1 MLVVL
6 VCSPRSLESE
16 LNQTVL
22 WGQNVER
29 RLARD
34 REQARLLAAQ
44 RRPDIIVVDQELDGA
59 ARLVSA
65 FREDPY
71 TRRISIVALARG
83 DFDPAELDLLQ
94 AGANG
99 ILRIPP
105 GPDWDDRLVRLMH
118 VPQRR
123 EGRFGV
129 SLRLDAEFD
138 AGGEAFPANALNLS
152 VNGIFV
158 VSSRLLKIGD
168 DVHYAFRVPGDPVVI
183 DGSGTVVR
191 QGAEPLEYGIE
202 LTHVK
207 DDGRVRIKK
216 YVEAEGMVV
225 GGR

>member
-6 VCSPRSLESE
+6 LCSPRALESE
-16 LNQTVL
+16 LSQTVL

-29 RLARD
+29 RVARD

-44 RRPDIIVVDQELDGA
+44 GKPDIIVVDQDLDGA
-59 ARLVSA
+59 VRLVSA

-83 DFDPAELDLLQ
+83 DFDPSELELLQ
-94 AGANG
+94 AGATG
-99 ILRIPP
+99 LLRNPP

-123 EGRFGV
+123 DGRFGV

-138 AGGEAFPANALNLS
+138 LGGEAFPANALNLS
-152 VNGIFV
+152 VNGILV

-168 DVHYAFRVPGDPVVI
+168 DVHYAFQVPGDPVVI

-191 QGAEPLEYGIE
+191 QGAEPLQYGIE

-207 DDGRVRIKK
+207 GDGRVRIKR
-216 YVEAEGMVV
+216 YVEAEGTAV

>member
-6 VCSPRSLESE
+6 LCSPRSLEGE
-16 LNQTVL
+16 LSQTVL

-34 REQARLLAAQ
+34 REQARLLAA
-44 RRPDIIVVDQELDGA
+44 RGKPDIIVVDQDFDGA
-59 ARLVSA
+59 VRLVTA

-83 DFDPAELDLLQ
+83 DFDPSELELLQ

-129 SLRLDAEFD
+129 YLRLDAEF
-138 AGGEAFPANALNLS
+138 AEGEAFPANALNLS
-152 VNGIFV
+152 VNGILV

-168 DVHYAFRVPGDPVVI
+168 DVHYAFRVPGDPVLI
-183 DGSGTVVR
+183 DGSGTLVR
-191 QGAEPLEYGIE
+191 QGGEPLHYGIE

-207 DDGRVRIKK
+207 GDGRVRIKK
-216 YVEAEGMVV
+216 YVEADGTDV

>member
-1 MLVVL
+1 MIVVL
-6 VCSPRSLESE
+6 LCSPRSLEGE
-16 LNQTVL
+16 LHETVL

-34 REQARLLAAQ
+34 REQARLLAA
-44 RRPDIIVVDQELDGA
+44 RGKPDIIVVDQDLDGA
-59 ARLVSA
+59 VRLVSA
-65 FREDPY
+65 FREDPH

-83 DFDPAELDLLQ
+83 DFDPSELELLQ

-129 SLRLDAEFD
+129 YLRLDAEF
-138 AGGEAFPANALNLS
+138 AEGEAFPANALNLS
-152 VNGIFV
+152 VNGILV

-168 DVHYAFRVPGDPVVI
+168 DVHYAFRVPGDPVLI

-191 QGAEPLEYGIE
+191 QGGEPLHYGIE

-207 DDGRVRIKK
+207 GDGRVRIKK
-216 YVEAEGMVV
+216 YVEADGTDV

>member
-6 VCSPRSLESE
+6 LCSPRSLEGE
-16 LNQTVL
+16 LSQTVL

-34 REQARLLAAQ
+34 REQARLLAA
-44 RRPDIIVVDQELDGA
+44 RGKPDIIVVDQDFDGA
-59 ARLVSA
+59 VRLVTA

-83 DFDPAELDLLQ
+83 DFDPSELELLQ

-118 VPQRR
+118 IPQRR

-129 SLRLDAEFD
+129 YLRLDAEF
-138 AGGEAFPANALNLS
+138 AGGEAFAANALNLS
-152 VNGIFV
+152 VNGILV
-158 VSSRLLKIGD
+158 VSSRILKIGD
-168 DVHYAFRVPGDPVVI
+168 DVHYAFKVPGDPVLI

-191 QGAEPLEYGIE
+191 QGVEPLHYGIE

-207 DDGRVRIKK
+207 GDGRVRIKK
-216 YVEAEGMVV
+216 YVEAEGPGV

>member
-6 VCSPRSLESE
+6 LCSPRSLDGE
-16 LNQTVL
+16 LGQTVL

-34 REQARLLAAQ
+34 REQARLMAAQ
-44 RRPDIIVVDQELDGA
+44 GRPDIIVVDQDLGGA
-59 ARLVSA
+59 VRLVSA

-83 DFDPAELDLLQ
+83 DFDPSELELLQ

-118 VPQRR
+118 VPPRR

-129 SLRLDAEFD
+129 YLRLDAEFG
-138 AGGEAFPANALNLS
+138 AGGEAFSAMALNLS

-158 VSSRLLKIGD
+158 ESSRLLQIGD
-168 DVHYAFRVPGDPVVI
+168 DVHYAFKIPGDPALI

-191 QGAEPLEYGIE
+191 QGAEPLQYGIE

-207 DDGRVRIKK
+207 GDGRVRIKK
-216 YVEAEGMVV
+216 YVESDTTGA